1 METLSNLLMGFH
13 EIFNRP
19 ELFLYCFGGIVIGQV
34 VGILPGLGAVV
45 TIAVLL
51 PFTYSLDPA
60 AALIAFCGIYYGCM
74 FGGAISSILV
84 NAPGTEAAVMT
95 AVEGYPMAR
104 RGEAGKALATAAIS
118 SFVGGILGSIGVVA
132 LSSIIV
138 KLIISFAAPE
148 YLALLIFAMACI
160 TGMAEE
166 ASMSK
171 TIFAIG
177 SGLAIG
183 TIGLDASTGST
194 ARMTFGVL
202 ELYEGVN
209 FAIMAIGMFALAEV
223 FRNISSTKKGG
234 IHKIET
240 IKVNGRVGL
249 SLKDWKYILPSQLR
263 GTLIGFFIGVLPGV
277 GAATATPLSYAI
289 ERKVVGNKNARW
301 GDGEIRGVAIAET
314 SDNACAM
321 GALMPLLT
329 IGIPGSSAA
338 AIMLTAF
345 MILGIQPGPLMMIQN
360 PDILWS
366 IIASFFIGN
375 TLLLIINLPL
385 VRYCIKIV
393 QVPTDLLFMAVYV
406 LSVVGGFSINMRVF
420 DIGIVVILAVVSIV
434 YTICKIPLA
443 PMLVAILLGDMI
455 EANLARTF
463 ILCNHNMGEFLA
475 RPVVLLF
482 LGLSVLVI
490 LLPAIRR
497 LLEKKEKYQTA

>member
-1 METLSNLLMGFH
+1 MGTLSNLWMGFH

-19 ELFLYCFGGIVIGQV
+19 ELILYCFGGIVIGQV

-118 SFVGGILGSIGVVA
+118 SFIGGMLGSIGVAA
-132 LSSIIV
+132 LSTIVV

-166 ASMSK
+166 ASIAK

-183 TIGLDASTGST
+183 TVGLDTSTGST
-194 ARMTFGVL
+194 ARMTFGNL
-202 ELYEGVN
+202 DLYEGIN
-209 FAIMAIGMFALAEV
+209 FAIMAIGMFSLAEV
-223 FRNISSTKKGG
+223 FRNIAGIKIGG
-234 IHKIET
+234 NHKTQTMEGG
-240 IKVNGRVGL
+240 GRVGI
-249 SLKDWKYILPSQLR
+249 SLKDWKFIIPSQIR
-263 GTLIGFFIGVLPGV
+263 GTFVGFFIGVLPGV
-277 GAATATPLSYAI
+277 GAATSTPLSYAI
-289 ERKVVGNKNARW
+289 ERKIVGNKDTNW
-301 GDGEIRGVAIAET
+301 GKGEIRGVAVAE
-314 SDNACAM
+314 SSNNACAM

-329 IGIPGSSAA
+329 MGIPGSSAA

-360 PDILWS
+360 PDVLWS

-375 TLLLIINLPL
+375 VLLLIINLPL
-385 VRYCIKIV
+385 VRYCAKLV
-393 QVPTDLLFMAVYV
+393 QLPTDLLFMAVYV
-406 LSVVGGFSINMRVF
+406 LSIVGAYSIGMRVF
-420 DIGIVVILAVVSIV
+420 DIGIIVILAVVSII
-434 YTICKIPLA
+434 YGICKIPLA

-475 RPVVLLF
+475 RPFVLFF
-482 LGLSVLVI
+482 LGLSVLII
-490 LLPAIRR
+490 LLPAMRSLIQKRR
-497 LLEKKEKYQTA
+497 ERQTA

>member
-1 METLSNLLMGFH
+1 MGTFSNLLMGFH
-13 EIFNRP
+13 EIFLRP
-19 ELFLYCFGGIVIGQV
+19 ELFAYCFGGIIIGQV

-60 AALIAFCGIYYGCM
+60 SALIAFCGIYYGCM

-104 RGEAGKALATAAIS
+104 RGEAGKALAAAAIS
-118 SFVGGILGSIGVVA
+118 SFVGGILGSIGVAA
-132 LSSIIV
+132 LSSIVV

-166 ASMSK
+166 ASMAK
-171 TIFAIG
+171 TVFAIG

-183 TIGLDASTGST
+183 TIGLDTSTGTT

-202 ELYEGVN
+202 ELYEGIN
-209 FAIMAIGMFALAEV
+209 FAVMAIGMFALAEV
-223 FRNISSTKKGG
+223 FRNIAGTKKGDSHKTQTMEVGGRIG
-234 IHKIET
+234 I
-240 IKVNGRVGL
+240 
-249 SLKDWKYILPSQLR
+249 SLKEWKFIVPSQIR
-263 GTLIGFFIGVLPGV
+263 GTLVGFFIGVLPGV
-277 GAATATPLSYAI
+277 GAATSTPLSYAI
-289 ERKVVGNKNARW
+289 ERKIVGNKNARW
-301 GDGEIRGVAIAET
+301 GDGEIRGVATAE
-314 SDNACAM
+314 SSNNACAM

-360 PDILWS
+360 PDVLWS

-375 TLLLIINLPL
+375 VLLLVINLPL
-385 VRYCIKIV
+385 VRYCVKIV
-393 QVPTDLLFMAVYV
+393 QLPTDLLFMAVYV
-406 LSVVGGFSINMRVF
+406 LSVVGGYSINMRVF

-434 YTICKIPLA
+434 YVICKIPLA

-475 RPVVLLF
+475 RPGVLLF
-482 LGLSVLVI
+482 LGLSALVI
-490 LLPAIRR
+490 LLPTIKFFVQKRT
-497 LLEKKEKYQTA
+497 KYKTA